1 MWRGVAVDRFVEGG
15 ISSGKVTL
23 EQRPEVGGR
32 GSNAQSWGRAAHA
45 KDRVTANTVR
55 EAGARDN

>member
-23 EQRPEVGGR
+23 EQRPEVEEE
-32 GSNAQSWGRAAHA
+32 AAMPRAGEE
-45 KDRVTANTVR
+45 RLMQRT
-55 EAGARDN
+55 E